1 MAGNCDSVM
10 SGTPDP
16 VDTACDSRQAALLLA
31 SHRALTGWPLLP
43 VVPGETPEQL
53 ARRLYTAP
61 LVVLAHDSSA
71 DPLFTYANLA
81 AQQLFEMR
89 WDEIVG
95 LPSRLSAEAPAREE
109 RERLLERVAA
119 RGFIDDYSGVRIA
132 KTGRRFRILHA
143 TVWNLGDSSGRRVGQ
158 AAAFADWERC
168 D

>member
-1 MAGNCDSVM
+1 MSRTPESVDI
-10 SGTPDP
+10 P
-16 VDTACDSRQAALLLA
+16 CDSRHAALLLA
-31 SHRALTGWPLLP
+31 SHRALTGRPLLP
-43 VVPGETPEQL
+43 VVPGETPVQL

-61 LVVLAHDSSA
+61 FVVLAHDSSA

-119 RGFIDDYSGVRIA
+119 RGFIDDYSGVRVA
-132 KTGRRFRILHA
+132 KSGRRFRILHA
-143 TVWNLGDSSGRRVGQ
+143 TVWNLSDPSGRRVGQ